1 MRGEREDG
9 RAAVA
14 RDPKAHAQNVKELF
28 ELYTAGK
35 IRPHVS
41 NTYPLEK
48 SADAI
53 LELTERRA
61 QGKVVIVID

>member
-1 MRGEREDG
+1 
-9 RAAVA
+9 

-61 QGKVVIVID
+61 QGKVVVVMD